1 MAEFRF
7 TNEHRTSEV
16 GKVIDALRRPRL
28 WIPTTNDYPSH
39 EEWLGKTEA
48 DIAAGRKRAM
58 ISYYDNEAVAAI
70 VYRRHE
76 TLNNVVEIRNISVV
90 PEARGRLIGSFAL
103 VNTELEAV
111 RHDFPGTDTL
121 MVDTKISNAEM
132 IGFLENHGYSVQEIA
147 DLYMQGTELD
157 AVLAKSLV

>member
-7 TNEHRTSEV
+7 TNEHRLSEV
-16 GKVIDALRRPRL
+16 GKVIDVLKRPRL
-28 WIPTTNDYPSH
+28 WIPTNDDYPAH
-39 EEWLGKTEA
+39 GQWLEKTEA
-48 DIAAGRKRAM
+48 EIAAGTKRAM
-58 ISYYDNEAVAAI
+58 ISYYNNEAVAAI

-76 TLNNVVEIRNISVV
+76 TQNNVVEIRNISVV

-111 RHDFPGTDTL
+111 RHDFPDTETIT
-121 MVDTKISNAEM
+121 VDTKISNAEM

-147 DLYMQGTELD
+147 NLYDQSTGPD
-157 AVLAKSLV
+157 AILAKHMP